1 MSTRKTTLF
10 YAVLLAIASA
20 AVGMVIASRL
30 DMAPVSSAQTL
41 AMPPMNSA
49 PLNGPMD
56 MGTFRE
62 IAKNQSPMVVNI
74 STESQARTRDLSDFF
89 GGPQGQGPEPGPGQG
104 DDLFRR
110 FFGQPDPSQQGQ
122 QQRRRPETVRAAGT
136 GFIISGRDG
145 FILTNN
151 HVVEGATK
159 IVVRFYG
166 EGEEDDGYEA
176 KLIGRDPLTDSAL
189 IQLVERPKQAL
200 QEAKFGDSSQ
210 MAPGD
215 WVMAIGNPFN
225 LAHTV
230 SVGVISAIGR
240 PFSVAEGRSQNMLQT
255 DAAINPGNSG
265 GPLLNLRGEVVGM
278 NTAIYANQASAG
290 NIGIGFAVPINTV
303 RELLPQLR
311 SGKITRGLIGV
322 SVSNIT
328 PEEVAEFVLK
338 ARQGALINTVAEHG
352 PADKAG
358 VEPGD
363 IVLEFNGKAVKNRD
377 DLVALVTATRP
388 GTTVPVK
395 VLRDHKERTLNIT
408 IDELDLDKEADRSA
422 QNDQRDES
430 AGFGITL
437 GNLTADQTRRLNI
450 PRDVQGAV
458 VTDVDPDGAA
468 AQARQPLAA
477 GDVILQVN
485 RQDVHNAAEASR
497 ALQAVPR
504 GRSAMLLIWR
514 GGQRIF
520 LTIRK

>member
-10 YAVLLAIASA
+10 YAVLLAVASA

-41 AMPPMNSA
+41 TIPPMNSA
-49 PLNGPMD
+49 PLNGPID

-62 IAKNQSPMVVNI
+62 IARTQSPMVVNI
-74 STESQARTRDLSDFF
+74 STESQGRGRDLSDFF
-89 GGPQGQGPEPGPGQG
+89 GGPDQG

-110 FFGQPDPSQQGQ
+110 FFGQPDQQTPQ
-122 QQRRRPETVRAAGT
+122 QQRRPQTVRAAGT
-136 GFIISGRDG
+136 GFIISKDG

-151 HVVEGATK
+151 HVVEGASK
-159 IVVRFYG
+159 IVVKFYG
-166 EGEEDDGYEA
+166 EGEEDGGYAA

-189 IQLVERPKQAL
+189 IELLEKPKQPL

-210 MAPGD
+210 MTPGD

-240 PFSVAEGRSQNMLQT
+240 PFAVAESRSLNMLQT

-265 GPLLNLRGEVVGM
+265 GPLLNARGEVVGM

-311 SGKITRGLIGV
+311 VGKVTRGLIGV
-322 SVSNIT
+322 SVSNVT
-328 PEEVAEFVLK
+328 QDEVAEFGLK
-338 ARQGALINTVAEHG
+338 SRQGALINSVAEHG
-352 PADKAG
+352 PADRAG
-358 VEPGD
+358 IEPGD
-363 IVLEFNGKAVKNRD
+363 VVLEFNGKTVKNRD
-377 DLVALVTATRP
+377 ELVALVTATKP

-395 VLRDHKERTLNIT
+395 VLRDRRERTVNLT
-408 IDELDLDKEADRSA
+408 LDELDLEAEATRRT
-422 QNDQRDES
+422 QNEQPNQS
-430 AGFGITL
+430 AGFGITV
-437 GNLTADQTRRLNI
+437 GNLSPEQARRLNI
-450 PRDVQGAV
+450 PRDVEGAV
-458 VTDVDPDGAA
+458 VTDIDPNGAA
-468 AQARQPLAA
+468 AHARQPLAV

-485 RQDVHNAAEASR
+485 RQEVRNAAEASR
-497 ALQAVPR
+497 ALQAVER
-504 GRSAMLLIWR
+504 GRSAALLIWR
-514 GGQRIF
+514 NGMRIF
-520 LTIRK
+520 LTIRKE

>member
-41 AMPPMNSA
+41 ALPPMNSA

-62 IAKNQSPMVVNI
+62 IAKNQSPIVVNI
-74 STESQARTRDLSDFF
+74 STESQTRARDLSEFF
-89 GGPQGQGPEPGPGQG
+89 GGPQGDQGQGQG

-110 FFGQPDPSQQGQ
+110 FFGQPDPSPQPGQ
-122 QQRRRPETVRAAGT
+122 PRRRPQTVRAAGT
-136 GFIISGRDG
+136 GFIISKDG

-151 HVVEGATK
+151 HVVEGASK

-176 KLIGRDPLTDSAL
+176 KLVGRDPLTDSAL
-189 IQLVERPKQAL
+189 IQLVEKPRQTL

-210 MAPGD
+210 IAPGD

-311 SGKITRGLIGV
+311 SGKVTRGLIGV
-322 SVSNIT
+322 SVSNVT
-328 PEEVAEFVLK
+328 AEEVEEFGLK
-338 ARQGALINTVAEHG
+338 GRQGALINTVAEHG
-352 PADKAG
+352 PADRAG

-363 IVLEFNGKAVKNRD
+363 IVLEFNGKTVKNRD

-395 VLRDHKERTLNIT
+395 VLRDHKERTLNLT
-408 IDELDLDKEADRSA
+408 IDELDLNKEADRQA

-437 GNLTADQTRRLNI
+437 GNLTAEQTRRLNI
-450 PRDVQGAV
+450 PRDVEGAV
-458 VTDVDPDGAA
+458 VTDIDPGGAA
-468 AQARQPLAA
+468 AQARQPLAV

-485 RQDVHNAAEASR
+485 RQDVHSAAEASR
-497 ALQAVPR
+497 ALQAVQR

>member
-10 YAVLLAIASA
+10 YALLLAVASA

-41 AMPPMNSA
+41 TLPPMNSA

-62 IAKNQSPMVVNI
+62 IARTQSPMVVNI
-74 STESQARTRDLSDFF
+74 STESQSRGRDLSDFF
-89 GGPQGQGPEPGPGQG
+89 GAPGDQG

-110 FFGQPDPSQQGQ
+110 FFGQPDQQTPPRQ
-122 QQRRRPETVRAAGT
+122 QRRPETVRAAGT
-136 GFIISGRDG
+136 GFIISRDG

-151 HVVEGATK
+151 HVVEGASK
-159 IVVRFYG
+159 IVVKFYG
-166 EGEEDDGYEA
+166 EGEEDEGFEA

-189 IQLVERPKQAL
+189 VQLVEKPKQPL

-240 PFSVAEGRSQNMLQT
+240 PFAVAEGRSQNMLQT

-278 NTAIYANQASAG
+278 NTAIYANQATAG

-311 SGKITRGLIGV
+311 GGKVTRGLIGV
-322 SVSNIT
+322 SVSNVT
-328 PEEVAEFVLK
+328 PDEVEEFGLK
-338 ARQGALINTVAEHG
+338 GRQGALINSVAERG
-352 PADKAG
+352 PADRAG
-358 VEPGD
+358 IQPGD
-363 IVLEFNGKAVKNRD
+363 VVLEYNGKAVRNRD
-377 DLVALVTATRP
+377 DLVSLVTATAP

-395 VLRDHKERTLNIT
+395 VLRDRKERTLNLT
-408 IDELDLDKEADRSA
+408 VDELDLDREATRQA
-422 QNDQRDES
+422 QNNQSGEN
-430 AGFGITL
+430 AGFGLML
-437 GNLTADQTRRLNI
+437 GNLTPDITRRMNI
-450 PRDVQGAV
+450 PSSVQGAV
-458 VTDVDPDGAA
+458 VTEIDPDGAA
-468 AQARQPLAA
+468 AQARQPLAV

-485 RQDVHNAAEASR
+485 RQDVHSAAEASR
-497 ALQAVPR
+497 ALQAVER
-504 GRSAMLLIWR
+504 GRSASLLIWR
-514 GGQRIF
+514 NGQRIF

>member
-10 YAVLLAIASA
+10 YAVLLAVASA

-30 DMAPVSSAQTL
+30 DMAPISSAQTL
-41 AMPPMNSA
+41 TVPPMNSA
-49 PLNGPMD
+49 PLNGPID
-56 MGTFRE
+56 MGTFRD
-62 IAKNQSPMVVNI
+62 IAKSQSPMVVNV
-74 STESQARTRDLSDFF
+74 STESEARTRDLSEFF
-89 GGPQGQGPEPGPGQG
+89 GGPQGGAPDQGE
-104 DDLFRR
+104 DLFRR
-110 FFGQPDPSQQGQ
+110 FFGQPDPSQG

-136 GFIISGRDG
+136 GFIISRDG
-145 FILTNN
+145 LILTNN
-151 HVVEGATK
+151 HVVENATK
-159 IVVRFYG
+159 IYVKFFG
-166 EGEEDDGYEA
+166 EGDEDRGFEA
-176 KLIGRDPLTDSAL
+176 RLVGRDPLTDSAL
-189 IQLVERPKQAL
+189 IQLVEKPKQPL

-240 PFSVAEGRSQNMLQT
+240 PFSVAEGRSQSMLQT

-265 GPLLNLRGEVVGM
+265 GPLLNVRGEVVGI
-278 NTAIYANQASAG
+278 NTAIYANQSSAG

-322 SVSNIT
+322 SVSNVT
-328 PEEVAEFVLK
+328 PEEVEEFGLK
-338 ARQGALINTVAEHG
+338 AQQGALINTVAERG
-352 PADKAG
+352 PADTAG

-363 IVLEFNGKAVKNRD
+363 VMLEFNGKTVKNRD
-377 DLVALVTATRP
+377 DLVAFVTSTKP

-408 IDELDLDKEADRSA
+408 IDELDLDRQPSR
-422 QNDQRDES
+422 QTRNDQRDES

-437 GNLTADQTRRLNI
+437 GNLTPDQTRRLNI
-450 PRDVQGAV
+450 PRDLEGAL
-458 VTDVDPDGAA
+458 VTDVDPDGPA
-468 AQARQPLAA
+468 AQARQPLSA

-485 RQDVHNAAEASR
+485 RQDVRSASEASR
-497 ALQAVPR
+497 LLQAVPA

-520 LTIRK
+520 MTIPKS

>member
-10 YAVLLAIASA
+10 YALLLAVASA
-20 AVGMVIASRL
+20 AVGLVIASRL
-30 DMAPVSSAQTL
+30 DLAPASSAQTL
-41 AMPPMNSA
+41 AVPPINST
-49 PLNGPMD
+49 PLTGPLD
-56 MGTFRE
+56 LGTFRE
-62 IAKNQSPMVVNI
+62 IARTQSAMVVNI
-74 STESQARTRDLSDFF
+74 STESAHARDLSEFF
-89 GGPQGQGPEPGPGQG
+89 GGPDQG

-110 FFGQPDPSQQGQ
+110 FFGQPDQQTP
-122 QQRRRPETVRAAGT
+122 QRPRRPETVRAAGT
-136 GFIISGRDG
+136 GFIISKDG

-151 HVVEGATK
+151 HVVEGANK
-159 IVVRFYG
+159 IVVKFYG
-166 EGEEDDGYEA
+166 EGDEDEGFAA

-189 IQLVERPKQAL
+189 IQLVEKPKQPL

-230 SVGVISAIGR
+230 IVGVISAIGR

-265 GPLLNLRGEVVGM
+265 GPLLNARGEVVGM

-303 RELLPQLR
+303 RDLLPQLR

-322 SVSNIT
+322 SVSNLT
-328 PEEVAEFVLK
+328 QDEVQEFGLK
-338 ARQGALINTVAEHG
+338 ARQGALINQVSEHG

-358 VEPGD
+358 MEPGD
-363 IVLEFNGKAVKNRD
+363 VILEYNGKTVKNRD
-377 DLVALVTATRP
+377 DLVALVTATKP

-395 VLRDHKERTLNIT
+395 VLRDRRERTLNLT
-408 IDELDLDKEADRSA
+408 VDELDLEAEANRRA
-422 QNDQRDES
+422 QNNQSNES

-437 GNLTADQTRRLNI
+437 GNLSPEQVRRLNL
-450 PRDVQGAV
+450 PRDVEGAV
-458 VTDVDPDGAA
+458 VTDIDPNGAA

-485 RQDVHNAAEASR
+485 RQEVHNAVEASR
-497 ALQAVPR
+497 VLQAIER
-504 GRSAMLLIWR
+504 GHSASLLIWR
-514 GGQRIF
+514 NGQRIF
-520 LTIRK
+520 LTIRKE